1 MSTDDSVTAWQRLR
15 SLRYALALYLSERTG
30 RNAAAPRLTP
40 AGTLAVSAGH
50 AADRVRELAARYR
63 VRFEGVLGQDPALQ
77 AYEYLDFLDQ
87 GVALLGPTAR
97 PPRPV
102 VHDIGC
108 ASFGYAAALAAF
120 FGPLELVGVE
130 LEGFRRLKGGFRR
143 AQIAAAHVDAVPG
156 ARFEVADYACFP
168 GVADV
173 ITAFFPFVTPAPVLG
188 WRLPLS
194 VLRPSALFTRVH
206 ANLEPQGR
214 FWMIN
219 HSAAEAAT
227 AAAFAAGAGLTRLV
241 QMTCKPGV
249 RERPHAPV
257 LTVWIRGSASS
268 PR

>member
-30 RNAAAPRLTP
+30 RDAAAPRLAP
-40 AGTLAVSAGH
+40 AGTLAVSAGP
-50 AADRVRELAARYR
+50 AADRVRELAARYG
-63 VRFEGVLGQDPALQ
+63 VRFEAVLGQDPALQ

-87 GVALLGPTAR
+87 GLALLGPTAR
-97 PPRPV
+97 PARPV
-102 VHDIGC
+102 LHDIGC
-108 ASFGYAAALAAF
+108 ASFGYAPALAAF
-120 FGPLELVGVE
+120 FGAAELVGVE

-143 AQIAAAHVDAVPG
+143 AQIAAAHVAAVPG
-156 ARFEVADYACFP
+156 ARFEVADYARFT
-168 GVADV
+168 GAADV

-194 VLRPSALFTRVH
+194 VLRPQALFARVH

-227 AAAFAAGAGLTRLV
+227 AAAFAAGAGLTPLV
-241 QMTCKPGV
+241 QATCTPGV

-257 LTVWIRGSASS
+257 LTVWVRGSASS
-268 PR
+268 AR